1 MAKVGEGESKSTY
14 PVATYLLNMTEAP
27 KFPTEGRDMYF
38 YSYL

>member
-14 PVATYLLNMTEAP
+14 PVTTYLLNMTEAL
-27 KFPTEGRDMYF
+27 KFPTQGHDMYF